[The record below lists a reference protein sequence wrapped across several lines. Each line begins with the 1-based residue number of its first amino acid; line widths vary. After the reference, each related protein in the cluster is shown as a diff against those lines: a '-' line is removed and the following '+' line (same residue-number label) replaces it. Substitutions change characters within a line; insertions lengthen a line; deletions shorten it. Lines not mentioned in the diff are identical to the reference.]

1 MPLRAALRAA
11 LILACNLVKLLTQ
24 LLVGYYVMLLCV
36 LVVVS
41 MVSSPRRQ
49 VTHFYSFA
57 CCCSCAPCAWRFAHR
72 RICFVMNSFACGF
85 RWKCLHDRNPTAQQV
100 STFSIIAIATSG
112 RASRGLDSDQ
122 RLSEVTYTALGW
134 ILRYLALCSR
144 GGSMVSIPR
153 HHVT

>member
-1 MPLRAALRAA
+1 MLRAA
-11 LILACNLVKLLTQ
+11 LILSNDLVRLLTQ
-24 LLVGYYVMLLCV
+24 LWVGYYGILLCV

-41 MVSSPRRQ
+41 MVSIPRHQ
-49 VTHFYSFA
+49 VTQFYTFA
-57 CCCSCAPCAWRFAHR
+57 CCFSWAPCAWRFAHR
-72 RICFVMNSFACGF
+72 RICFVMNPFACGF
-85 RWKCLHDRNPTAQQV
+85 HWKCMTGIQLAQQV

-134 ILRYLALCSR
+134 ILCYVALCSR
-144 GGSMVSIPR
+144 RGSMVSIPR